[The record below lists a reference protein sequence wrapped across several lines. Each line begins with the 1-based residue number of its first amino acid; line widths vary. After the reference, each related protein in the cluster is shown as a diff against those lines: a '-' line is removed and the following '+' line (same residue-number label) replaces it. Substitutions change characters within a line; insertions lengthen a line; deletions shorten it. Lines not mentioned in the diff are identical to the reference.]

1 MSSVNHP
8 AHYNVGKVKVIDA
21 IEAWG
26 LDFALG
32 NVVKYVARAGH
43 KGQELED
50 LKKAQWYLARA
61 VQRMEPALTQQE
73 AENLRDEFAGL
84 SAEIRDAFKQ
94 GYTDG
99 QDDERAAMV
108 AWLREQL
115 TSDKETAKHYLH
127 AEGLAYWRGV
137 IEATELFTRII
148 ESGEHRK
155 VKS

>member
-8 AHYNVGKVKVIDA
+8 AHYNVGNVEVIDA

-26 LDFALG
+26 LDFCLG

-43 KGQELED
+43 KGQALED

-61 VQRMEPALTQQE
+61 VQRMEAAMTEQE

-99 QDDERAAMV
+99 QDDERAAVV
-108 AWLREQL
+108 AWLRAHWSDVLEQ
-115 TSDKETAKHYLH
+115 TPQQTAKL
-127 AEGLAYWRGV
+127 
-137 IEATELFTRII
+137 IER
-148 ESGEHRK
+148 GEHRREGER
-155 VKS
+155 

>member
-8 AHYNVGKVKVIDA
+8 AHYNVGKVEVIDA

-26 LDFALG
+26 LDFCLG

-43 KGQELED
+43 KGQALED

-61 VQRMEPALTQQE
+61 IQRMEPAMTEQE

-84 SAEIRDAFKQ
+84 SAEIQDAFKQ

-99 QDDERAAMV
+99 QDDERAAVV
-108 AWLREQL
+108 AWLREWQNTMDDRITHDDL
-115 TSDKETAKHYLH
+115 DYAIAVIE
-127 AEGLAYWRGV
+127 RGV
-137 IEATELFTRII
+137 
-148 ESGEHRK
+148 HRRK
-155 VKS
+155 ENE